1 LKIIYTTFVNMT
13 RHKGGKPLIHKKI
26 LHTFFFFNRE
36 NNTYDLKIPIYAL
49 IFSKMS
55 VLTNKD
61 DVYLQVMPFFIVI
74 LNLINWVLI
83 MWLSHNFLKEAII
96 KLKST
101 NHRYT
106 NNDKKSILITH
117 VHINH
122 TFSYRQD
129 YKIRKYKLILLDKMF
144 NLRVSIVN
152 LEVGHR
158 FILEQSIG
166 HIGKQRS
173 TNRDLNSI

>member
-1 LKIIYTTFVNMT
+1 
-13 RHKGGKPLIHKKI
+13 
-26 LHTFFFFNRE
+26 
-36 NNTYDLKIPIYAL
+36 
-49 IFSKMS
+49 
-55 VLTNKD
+55 
-61 DVYLQVMPFFIVI
+61 
-74 LNLINWVLI
+74 

-96 KLKST
+96 KLKTT

-122 TFSYRQD
+122 TCSSQQD
-129 YKIRKYKLILLDKMF
+129 NEIRKYKLILLDKFF

-166 HIGKQRS
+166 HTGKQRS
-173 TNRDLNSI
+173 TNHDLNSIWHCQNIYNTVIKLNERYIIIVLHLNLWTHFVIFPLKY

>member
-1 LKIIYTTFVNMT
+1 
-13 RHKGGKPLIHKKI
+13 
-26 LHTFFFFNRE
+26 
-36 NNTYDLKIPIYAL
+36 
-49 IFSKMS
+49 MS

-61 DVYLQVMPFFIVI
+61 LYLQVMMPFFTVI
-74 LNLINWVLI
+74 LNLINWVLV

-96 KLKST
+96 KLKTT

-122 TFSYRQD
+122 TFSSKQD
-129 YKIRKYKLILLDKMF
+129 NKFRKYKLILLDKMF
-144 NLRVSIVN
+144 ILRESIVN
-152 LEVGHR
+152 LEVGHW

-166 HIGKQRS
+166 HMGKQRS
-173 TNRDLNSI
+173 TNRDLNSIWHCQNIYNTVIKLNERDIIIVL